1 MLKNQNVYIVTFIR
15 YNVNQN
21 RNTTVSKI
29 LLNSNCR
36 EGAGAEL
43 NIMKIKLIYIVW
55 AISCI

>member
-29 LLNSNCR
+29 LLNSNFR

-43 NIMKIKLIYIVW
+43 NIMKIKLI
-55 AISCI
+55 